1 MEGDLQF
8 PLKVYIFVWFQSDP
22 TAALEE
28 YIISLLIAIARHSP
42 KCANA
47 VMNCQRL
54 IQTVVSR
61 FIANE
66 SVEIQPS
73 KIKSVRLLK
82 VGSLCTLISSCL
94 IGFVPSTIRWKLY
107 VHLIGDKINTLS
119 LILFI

>member
-1 MEGDLQF
+1 M
-8 PLKVYIFVWFQSDP
+8 YCFVWFQSDP

-28 YIISLLIAIARHSP
+28 CIISLLIAIARHSP
-42 KCANA
+42 ECANA

-61 FIANE
+61 FIAKE

-82 VGSLCTLISSCL
+82 VGSLCTFISSCL
-94 IGFVPSTIRWKLY
+94 IGFVPNPIRWELY
-107 VHLIGDKINTLS
+107 LHLIRDKINTH
-119 LILFI
+119 ILNFVFIKGVGSI